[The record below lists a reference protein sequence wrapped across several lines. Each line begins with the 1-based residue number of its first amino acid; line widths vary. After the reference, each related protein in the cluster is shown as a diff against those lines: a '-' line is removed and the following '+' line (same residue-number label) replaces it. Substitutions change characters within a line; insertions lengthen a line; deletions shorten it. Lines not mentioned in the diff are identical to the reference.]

1 MSSVASLISC
11 IMMQHLRDLTTEI
24 TLLVVA
30 IVRVVPVLQVICTA
44 ALFVASAVCLLLA
57 SQRYTN
63 SPRLKFGRRLS
74 RTLEGCAEGVGGVCG
89 TAQRRLSMVLV
100 KANES
105 MVRHM
110 VQLDTGGRGDADEK
124 SSMCRK

>member
-1 MSSVASLISC
+1 M
-11 IMMQHLRDLTTEI
+11 
-24 TLLVVA
+24 
-30 IVRVVPVLQVICTA
+30 RVVPVLQVICTA
-44 ALFVASAVCLLLA
+44 ALFIASAVCFLLA

-63 SPRLKFGRRLS
+63 SPRLRFGRRLS
-74 RTLEGCAEGVGGVCG
+74 RTLEGCAEGVGVVCE

-100 KANES
+100 KANET

-110 VQLDTGGRGDADEK
+110 VVLDTGHGRDRDGLADEK